1 VKDLHN
7 ENYETVKK
15 EIQEDTEHGMTFHVH
30 GSAELMFN
38 ATTIKIP
45 VSFFTEIEKSI
56 LKFI

>member
-38 ATTIKIP
+38 ATIKIP
-45 VSFFTEIEKSI
+45 VSCFTEIEKSI